1 VLAIVK
7 HARFTIKYCLYNE
20 HARVNPY
27 NTASDSDLS
36 TTAEALKVLDSHG
49 SDIIEL
55 ATPYSDPL
63 VDAPIIQ
70 VL

>member
-1 VLAIVK
+1 MLAIVK
-7 HARFTIKYCLYNE
+7 HARFAIKYCLYNE

-27 NTASDSDLS
+27 NTAGDSDLS

-49 SDIIEL
+49 SNIIEL

>member
-1 VLAIVK
+1 MLAIVK
-7 HARFTIKYCLYNE
+7 HARFAIKYCLYNE

-27 NTASDSDLS
+27 NTAGDSDLS
-36 TTAEALKVLDSHG
+36 TTAEALKVLDLHG

>member
-1 VLAIVK
+1 MLAIVK
-7 HARFTIKYCLYNE
+7 HARFAIKYCLYNE

-27 NTASDSDLS
+27 NTAGDSDLS
-36 TTAEALKVLDSHG
+36 TTAKALKVLDSHG

-55 ATPYSDPL
+55 ATPYSNPL